1 MSEKTHWKKFF
12 NYDYLGTYSLPDG
25 RDMILTI
32 DRVSQDL
39 VKGAKGKE
47 QECFVC
53 HFKENVKPMILNRTN
68 SKTITAI
75 YDTPFV
81 EEWIGKKIQ
90 LFAKKV
96 DAFGVMTDGLRIRD
110 FIPKTETEADK
121 LKAELRVLIKNYT
134 DPDKDDV
141 IAAVVAAGNDVKKLK
156 AELKKLA

>member
-1 MSEKTHWKKFF
+1 
-12 NYDYLGTYSLPDG
+12 
-25 RDMILTI
+25 
-32 DRVSQDL
+32 
-39 VKGAKGKE
+39 
-47 QECFVC
+47 
-53 HFKENVKPMILNRTN
+53 MILNRTN

>member
-53 HFKENVKPMILNRTN
+53 HFKENVKP
-68 SKTITAI
+68 
-75 YDTPFV
+75 YD
-81 EEWIGKKIQ
+81 IKQ
-90 LFAKKV
+90 
-96 DAFGVMTDGLRIRD
+96 
-110 FIPKTETEADK
+110 DK
-121 LKAELRVLIKNYT
+121 Q
-134 DPDKDDV
+134 
-141 IAAVVAAGNDVKKLK
+141 
-156 AELKKLA
+156 